1 MHAQDSSYQ
10 RQMGTKGGQ
19 GTRCP
24 TGVSCFRTQLATLRR
39 RGAGWNRRVKGP
51 HLQTHTYRHTDTET
65 HTHTYRHT
73 NTETHMHRDIDTHRE
88 THRHAHTHR
97 HTQAPGRQA
106 AVPRPESERTPSI
119 LRGHTSSGLPLHL
132 QNWSKQNA
140 EPGASLLAQG

>member
-1 MHAQDSSYQ
+1 MEQESKRPPLTDTHI
-10 RQMGTKGGQ
+10 
-19 GTRCP
+19 
-24 TGVSCFRTQLATLRR
+24 
-39 RGAGWNRRVKGP
+39 
-51 HLQTHTYRHTDTET
+51 QTHRHRDT

-73 NTETHMHRDIDTHRE
+73 NTETHMHRDIDTLRE